1 MRSPCRGAVF
11 SLAVWKL
18 SLGLEFIHPLPVPG
32 LESGWVDADHHVG
45 ERPALP
51 GCLHVVGG
59 DYTR

>member
-51 GCLHVVGG
+51 GCLHVVG
-59 DYTR
+59 